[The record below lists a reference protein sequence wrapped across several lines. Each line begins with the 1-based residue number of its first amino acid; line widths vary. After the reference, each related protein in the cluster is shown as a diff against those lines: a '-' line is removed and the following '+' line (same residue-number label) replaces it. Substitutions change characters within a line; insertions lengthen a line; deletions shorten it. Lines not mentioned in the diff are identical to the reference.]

1 MPSGGPQ
8 GSFLFIFLSGL
19 DKTLKIRILVIYS
32 HYNKI
37 PWTGKLEQQESV
49 FSQFWKLDI
58 QVQGTRRLKPILG
71 LQRVTSLPCSYMTF
85 SL

>member
-8 GSFLFIFLSGL
+8 GSFLFIVISGL

-32 HYNKI
+32 RCNKI
-37 PWTGKLEQQESV
+37 PWTGKLKQQEFV
-49 FSQFWKLDI
+49 FSQFWNLEV
-58 QVQGTRRLKPILG
+58 QVQGTRRLKSVLG
-71 LQRVTSLPCSYMTF
+71 SQRVISLSCSYMTF